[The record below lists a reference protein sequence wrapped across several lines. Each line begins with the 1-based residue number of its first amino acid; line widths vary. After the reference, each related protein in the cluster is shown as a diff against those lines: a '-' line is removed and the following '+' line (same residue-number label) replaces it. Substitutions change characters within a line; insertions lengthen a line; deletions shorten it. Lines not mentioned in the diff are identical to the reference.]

1 MSLNSM
7 LKKAGPRF
15 VCKALTTQHSE
26 ISWCHKALQKQLTP
40 LLQGHVV
47 LVPENTARKKNCC
60 GNQTKHF
67 VPPTIFLS
75 SFFWSV
81 GVPCILFPNM
91 LPIAVFQNLLN
102 RWVFWQMLKQCCG
115 KSISYEVG
123 FVILFHQSLR
133 NEQQQSRAAVLQM
146 ALTHIHPFHTAY
158 IFQKSLG
165 LHLPS

>member
-1 MSLNSM
+1 M
-7 LKKAGPRF
+7 LYWFQKTRPEKKLLRKPDQTFCTPYYLIFFLLVSGSPMYF
-15 VCKALTTQHSE
+15 VSKYAADRCFSE
-26 ISWCHKALQKQLTP
+26 PVEQ
-40 LLQGHVV
+40 
-47 LVPENTARKKNCC
+47 
-60 GNQTKHF
+60 
-67 VPPTIFLS
+67 
-75 SFFWSV
+75 
-81 GVPCILFPNM
+81 M
-91 LPIAVFQNLLN
+91 
-102 RWVFWQMLKQCCG
+102 VFWQMLKQCCG

>member
-1 MSLNSM
+1 L
-7 LKKAGPRF
+7 
-15 VCKALTTQHSE
+15 E

-81 GVPCILFPNM
+81 GVPCILFPGASSIYKNWD
-91 LPIAVFQNLLN
+91 LNSIAP
-102 RWVFWQMLKQCCG
+102 KQ
-115 KSISYEVG
+115 
-123 FVILFHQSLR
+123 R
-133 NEQQQSRAAVLQM
+133 
-146 ALTHIHPFHTAY
+146 
-158 IFQKSLG
+158 
-165 LHLPS
+165 